1 MAAIQTLGLGKS
13 MNIESREAQ
22 ERLDDFFNAHE
33 EELVDRCNKIFDDF
47 ADVEYGP
54 DKLML
59 TTVLL
64 VMKMGVLMDKSPI
77 ETILGFSKLMTAVIM
92 GISDDTGSEGKESCH

>member
-1 MAAIQTLGLGKS
+1 MSIS
-13 MNIESREAQ
+13 SEEAR
-22 ERLDDFFNAHE
+22 ERLDIFFNTHE
-33 EELVDRCNKIFDDF
+33 EELIAHCNKIFDEF
-47 ADVEYGP
+47 ADLEHGP

-64 VMKMGVLMDKSPI
+64 VMKMGILMGKSPI

-92 GISDDTGSEGKESCH
+92 GTSDDTGSKGKESCH